1 MKYFKINY
9 DKLKNLAFSKIIIS
23 FPFIIVFCI
32 IVILI
37 ISCFVTVSH
46 KYSTYG
52 IYQNG
57 ILTIQVERTLS
68 DKLKNSDNMTFN
80 GKEVGY
86 QIDSYGEYEIID
98 NNIWQKIYLTIDG
111 NVYDNEVGLVEFYY
125 HKQKFIAFIYELFK

>member
-1 MKYFKINY
+1 M
-9 DKLKNLAFSKIIIS
+9 
-23 FPFIIVFCI
+23 FCI

-80 GKEVGY
+80 GREVSY